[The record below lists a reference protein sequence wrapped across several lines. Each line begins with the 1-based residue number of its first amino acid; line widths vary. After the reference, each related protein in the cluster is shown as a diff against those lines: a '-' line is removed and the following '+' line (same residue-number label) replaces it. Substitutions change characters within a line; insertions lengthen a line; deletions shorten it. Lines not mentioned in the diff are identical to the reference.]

1 MNGKTFTGRHMALI
15 LVSFFGVVIA
25 VNLVMATLAS
35 RTFGGLVVQNSYV
48 ESQRFNSY
56 LEAARQDEAL
66 GWTLATARLPDGR
79 LALRLADER
88 GIIEDAEITALAR
101 HPLGRAQEH
110 DLRFAAL
117 GEGRYES
124 REALP
129 AGRWIVHV
137 EARAAGGMIRRIV
150 DLQ

>member
-1 MNGKTFTGRHMALI
+1 MNGKTFTGRHMTLI
-15 LVSFFGVVIA
+15 LVAFFGVVIA
-25 VNLVMATLAS
+25 VNLVMATLAR

-48 ESQRFNSY
+48 ESQKFNSY

-66 GWTLATARLPDGR
+66 GWTLTTQRLPDGR
-79 LALRLADER
+79 LGLHLADR
-88 GIIEDAEITALAR
+88 QGALAGAEITGLAR
-101 HPLGRAQEH
+101 HPLGREPERA
-110 DLRFAAL
+110 LRFAGL

-137 EARAAGGMIRRIV
+137 EAHAAGSTIRRIV